1 MLLVRKKH
9 DQPTQLEWPLFRFIS
24 ERMSNVA
31 STGVRTINSSEMTD
45 ESGYIVIRSHRSL
58 LFGFALRPSHL
69 RCGPHTLC
77 GYWQRRLLPFY
88 CSLHPFLCGWCQLA
102 SYLAYTQR
110 FRGEAEPSSSRSAS

>member
-31 STGVRTINSSEMTD
+31 STGVRTINSSQMTD

-58 LFGFALRPSHL
+58 LLALLFVPLLFDVPRILFLGTGSAVSCRFTAHYI
-69 RCGPHTLC
+69 RFFVAGVSE
-77 GYWQRRLLPFY
+77 RRIWPI
-88 CSLHPFLCGWCQLA
+88 P
-102 SYLAYTQR
+102 
-110 FRGEAEPSSSRSAS
+110 SASAEKR